1 MLFEFEFEVLG
12 RLLCLCTSSHAWAC
26 KPPRSLP
33 NDRIIL
39 PNPPIFRSRVMCVR
53 TLRTT
58 SETGTVQQPG
68 WGIAVCGLCS
78 VVALCWWAGVCCVCL
93 WWFPALVLLAYAFL
107 TIASL
112 CNTSTKALFVPF
124 ERMWMILGSS
134 PVLSSGALALIYAA
148 TKRRNRGNRNS
159 ANNSRKPQ
167 TSHSKICLLYTSPSP
182 RDRTRSRM
190 PSSA

>member
-93 WWFPALVLLAYAFL
+93 WWFPALVHACLCIPNHRVRNTHNGNGSVVFRVVLNAWDDNRCWASKYPGMLLH
-107 TIASL
+107 
-112 CNTSTKALFVPF
+112 
-124 ERMWMILGSS
+124 ILQCCT
-134 PVLSSGALALIYAA
+134 A
-148 TKRRNRGNRNS
+148 
-159 ANNSRKPQ
+159 
-167 TSHSKICLLYTSPSP
+167 
-182 RDRTRSRM
+182 RTLQGI
-190 PSSA
+190 